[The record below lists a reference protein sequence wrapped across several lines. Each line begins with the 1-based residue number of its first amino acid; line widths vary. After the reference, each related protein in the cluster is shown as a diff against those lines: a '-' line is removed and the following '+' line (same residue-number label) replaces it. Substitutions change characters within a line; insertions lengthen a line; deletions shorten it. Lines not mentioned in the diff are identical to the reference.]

1 MVCLSHGEKSG
12 KEAGLTLNFVVRDV
26 KDFLKIKKL
35 VKKHNQFVDFGVKS
49 SKSYSEYV
57 QGA

>member
-49 SKSYSEYV
+49 SRYYDEDV

>member
-12 KEAGLTLNFVVRDV
+12 KEVGLKLNIAVRDV
-26 KDFLKIKKL
+26 RDFLKIKKL
-35 VKKHNQFVDFGVKS
+35 VKKHNQLVDFGVKS
-49 SKSYSEYV
+49 SKSYPEDA

>member
-1 MVCLSHGEKSG
+1 MRAVCLSHGGKSG

-49 SKSYSEYV
+49 SKI
-57 QGA
+57 

>member
-1 MVCLSHGEKSG
+1 M
-12 KEAGLTLNFVVRDV
+12 LNFVVRDV

-35 VKKHNQFVDFGVKS
+35 VKKHNQSVDFGVKS
-49 SKSYSEYV
+49 SKFKSEDV

>member
-1 MVCLSHGEKSG
+1 M
-12 KEAGLTLNFVVRDV
+12 LNFVVRDV

-49 SKSYSEYV
+49 SKSLPEDV
-57 QGA
+57 QDA